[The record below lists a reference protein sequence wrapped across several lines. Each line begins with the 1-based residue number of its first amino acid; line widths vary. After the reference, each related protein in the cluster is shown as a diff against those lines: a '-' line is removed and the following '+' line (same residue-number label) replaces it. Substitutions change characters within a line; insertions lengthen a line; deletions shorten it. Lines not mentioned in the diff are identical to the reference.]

1 MRLDNCLTETKVGLD
16 AERMEVGQRINCN
29 RGDPNPIHDH
39 SRLRVDCWGQ
49 RPGRRLND
57 WYSPGCWVAPWSND
71 CQRRGQD
78 RHEHQYYRDVV
89 YYEEIKREL
98 SLKKTQV
105 TVRYCTVGLQMSQK
119 VLILWGYSKRTPHM
133 GLLKADTTVRTTTW
147 KVSHLKIMR
156 DEVCECD
163 G

>member
-1 MRLDNCLTETKVGLD
+1 MPARGITGICVESALSSPLKLLCYTLTIIVYSIVIFFSKKFLNFSQNLRLDNCLTETKVGLD

-39 SRLRVDCWGQ
+39 SRLSVDCWGQ
-49 RPGRRLND
+49 RPGQRLND
-57 WYSPGCWVAPWSND
+57 WYSPGCWVAPWSNG

-78 RHEHQYYRDVV
+78 RHEHQCYGDVV

-105 TVRYCTVGLQMSQK
+105 TVL
-119 VLILWGYSKRTPHM
+119 
-133 GLLKADTTVRTTTW
+133 
-147 KVSHLKIMR
+147 
-156 DEVCECD
+156 
-163 G
+163 